1 MVKPSVQTM
10 TQTKKDIETIGIVV
24 VLGLIAFGF
33 IAMLVALARAPQLA
47 KSDGAEAAVPVERS
61 RESVRT
67 YNKPL
72 EVHAFSFGVD
82 PDEAP
87 APEGKHDHLMPDAP
101 DKSIENTMSTGP
113 FNAAPNPPMR
123 KTAKDDDLLADE
135 DNKKGSGWGWLAD
148 DIMSPRALPGE
159 KRRGDSMAAKDQQ
172 PPEKEEDADEDDP
185 RRQAVRPAANDP
197 FSRSSD
203 QSPLLRPLRDLEN
216 ERSDE
221 RERADR
227 SVGVDRQ
234 NPRGENSDDLD
245 AAGREQAENRAAGLV
260 MRDPFARDTSED
272 RPAFGSRDWS
282 TFGSGQESSF
292 QRRDV
297 EAYESRN
304 VEAARGIGSLGGQF
318 DDRSGR
324 IVGDAV
330 SDASRLS
337 SAWSGYASDS
347 VFSGGGGYTPRGV
360 GSSGSDRLFS
370 GAGVMGGGGGFI
382 PMDTGASSAGGIAPI
397 GGSSIG
403 SLPTSGSSLNNSSL
417 GSDRP
422 NPSALPW

>member
-1 MVKPSVQTM
+1 MVTYSGFTM

-24 VLGLIAFGF
+24 VLGLIALGF
-33 IAMLVALARAPQLA
+33 VTMLVALVRAPKMA
-47 KSDGAEAAVPVERS
+47 KSDGADSVAPVARS
-61 RESVRT
+61 RESLRT

-82 PDEAP
+82 PAEAP
-87 APEGKHDHLMPDAP
+87 APEGQHDYLMPDAP
-101 DKSIENTMSTGP
+101 EPSSMDTMSTGP
-113 FNAAPNPPMR
+113 FNAAPTQPMR
-123 KTAKDDDLLADE
+123 KPSKNNDLLAEEDE
-135 DNKKGSGWGWLAD
+135 KAGSGWGWLAD

-159 KRRGDSMAAKDQQ
+159 KRGLDPVTAKKDT
-172 PPEKEEDADEDDP
+172 PLDEEKDADENDP
-185 RRQAVRPAANDP
+185 RRQAARPRENDP
-197 FSRSSD
+197 FSLSAD
-203 QSPLLRPLRDLEN
+203 QNPVLRPLRDLE
-216 ERSDE
+216 S
-221 RERADR
+221 ERADEQDRANR

-234 NPRGENSDDLD
+234 SPSGENSDDLSE
-245 AAGREQAENRAAGLV
+245 AGREQAENRAAGLV
-260 MRDPFARDTSED
+260 MRDPFARDASED

-282 TFGSGQESSF
+282 FGSGEESSF

-297 EAYESRN
+297 EAYESRD
-304 VEAARGIGSLGGQF
+304 VEAARGISSLGGQF

-347 VFSGGGGYTPRGV
+347 VFSGGGGYTTRGV

-370 GAGVMGGGGGFI
+370 GSGVLGGGGGFA
-382 PMDTGASSAGGIAPI
+382 PMDSGYSPAGGIAPI